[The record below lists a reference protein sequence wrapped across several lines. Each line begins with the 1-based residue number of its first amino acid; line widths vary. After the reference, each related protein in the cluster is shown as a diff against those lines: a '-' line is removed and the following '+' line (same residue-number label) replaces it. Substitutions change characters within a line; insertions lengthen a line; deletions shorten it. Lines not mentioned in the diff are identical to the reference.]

1 MKHMGFKSKVE
12 SLEQLTVEFDDA
24 KSTDNQGALPQQ
36 VNSKKKFDIGP
47 TNNARQV
54 YSRRNPVIK
63 QEAKG
68 GTTFGF
74 VAHDNSSHDED
85 EEEKKDG
92 SGGSKWREQGLVNR
106 IYQPAQM
113 KQDSQRHQVDMGS

>member
-12 SLEQLTVEFDDA
+12 NLEQLTVEFDDA
-24 KSTDNQGALPQQ
+24 KSTDNQGAMPQQ

-68 GTTFGF
+68 GAVFGF
-74 VAHDNSSHDED
+74 ADHNSSNDED

-92 SGGSKWREQGLVNR
+92 SGGSNWREQGLANR
-106 IYQPAQM
+106 IYRPA
-113 KQDSQRHQVDMGS
+113 

>member
-12 SLEQLTVEFDDA
+12 TLEQLTVEFDDA

-54 YSRRNPVIK
+54 YSRRNVIK
-63 QEAKG
+63 QEPKG
-68 GTTFGF
+68 GAVFGF
-74 VAHDNSSHDED
+74 ADHNSSHDED

-92 SGGSKWREQGLVNR
+92 SGGSNWREQGLANR
-106 IYQPAQM
+106 IYRPAQA
-113 KQDSQRHQVDMGS
+113 KQDSQSAQA